1 VCQRRLWLWR
11 LDRVVNYFGLFL
23 GMRSYP
29 SVHPK
34 QLLACCCWCV
44 ELLRTQ
50 PTTWCECRDRVK
62 QPLGAI
68 LKWKCHSRCECFR
81 FRAGGNCSKALL
93 YRTLYFGRP
102 YGNRSTPFDIRSCT
116 GVIYG
121 NTQHLSGTRRLTT
134 PPKKASGHRRENQS
148 SLGSSVVA
156 G

>member
-1 VCQRRLWLWR
+1 MCQRRLWLWR

-68 LKWKCHSRCECFR
+68 LKWKMSFAVRVFSISRWGKLFE
-81 FRAGGNCSKALL
+81 GITVQDTVLWS
-93 YRTLYFGRP
+93 TLWQ
-102 YGNRSTPFDIRSCT
+102 SFDAI
-116 GVIYG
+116 
-121 NTQHLSGTRRLTT
+121 
-134 PPKKASGHRRENQS
+134 
-148 SLGSSVVA
+148 
-156 G
+156 